1 MPSPFLLIGCWM
13 NFNDVVRY
21 VILALSSAAIIA
33 GILITIGMLVPTNIP
48 SQFRII
54 VGILLM
60 LYGGYRF
67 SIVYFRRNMQRDHEN
82 HR

>member
-1 MPSPFLLIGCWM
+1 M

-21 VILALSSAAIIA
+21 VILALASVAIIT
-33 GILITIGMLVPTNIP
+33 GLLITIGILVPTNIP

-67 SIVYFRRNMQRDHEN
+67 SIAYFRRNIQRDHEN
-82 HR
+82 NC